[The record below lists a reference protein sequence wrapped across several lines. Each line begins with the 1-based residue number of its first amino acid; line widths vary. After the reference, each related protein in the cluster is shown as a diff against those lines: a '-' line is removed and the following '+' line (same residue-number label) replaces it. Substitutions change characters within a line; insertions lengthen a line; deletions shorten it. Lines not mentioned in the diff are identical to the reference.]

1 MKYLFLMLFVFSPIA
16 VLAQHGHT
24 NEAPPLLIP
33 GLGEINHPVSTTNP
47 EAQKFFNQGLA
58 CLFGFNHEEAV
69 RSFKYAA
76 ILDPQLAMAHWGIAL
91 ALGSNYNM
99 QAEGPQLLEAYSH
112 LQKARDLSDKASES
126 EHAYIEAL
134 SKRYSADLR
143 VDPKQLAIDYRNA
156 MAQLSRK
163 YSDDLDAATLY
174 AESIMDVTPWK
185 LWSLDGKPAPE
196 TEEIVTVLESVL
208 RRNPNHSG
216 ANHYYIHAVEASP
229 NPERA
234 LASAARLGGLAPGA
248 GHLVHMPSH
257 IYIRM
262 GDYDKAAQA
271 NSAAIVA
278 DRQYLVRTGPNTL
291 YAMFYYNHNV
301 HFLASS
307 YAMKGRYADALKTAT
322 ELEAGVGPHLKTMPM
337 LEMFAHYR
345 MITLVRFGRWDAVLK
360 TRKPSAD
367 LKTNSAFWHFGRGM
381 AFAGMRATSQ
391 ANTEL
396 KRLQAIEQQIS
407 AGAPFGNNTAS
418 DILRVAH
425 GMLAAKIALAKGDK
439 KPGYELFTKAVQAEE
454 ALAYNEPPDW
464 DLPVREVFGSSLLL
478 NGDNAQAETV
488 FRRELERHP
497 RNGRALFGLAESL
510 KRQGRASDS
519 EIVYRQFEKEWST
532 SDVKLT
538 VAGLAGMRD

>member
-1 MKYLFLMLFVFSPIA
+1 MLEREELLMKYLLLILFVLSPIA

-24 NEAPPLLIP
+24 NEAPPVLIP

-76 ILDPQLAMAHWGIAL
+76 TLDPQLAMAHWGIAL

-99 QAEGPQLLEAYSH
+99 PAEGPQLLEAYSH
-112 LQKARDLSDKASES
+112 LQKRGSSDKASGR
-126 EHAYIEAL
+126 ACL
-134 SKRYSADLR
+134 LRYSSNVIR
-143 VDPKQLAIDYRNA
+143 RISESIPNNSQSITEMRWPNS
-156 MAQLSRK
+156 SRK

-174 AESIMDVTPWK
+174 AERIMDVNPWK
-185 LWSLDGKPAPE
+185 LWSLDGKPAPD
-196 TEEIVTVLESVL
+196 TEEIISVLESVL
-208 RRNPNHSG
+208 RRNPNHPG

-257 IYIRM
+257 IYIRT
-262 GDYDKAAQA
+262 GDYDKALQA

-278 DRQYLVRTGPNTL
+278 DRQYMVRTGANTL

-307 YAMKGRYADALKTAT
+307 YAMKGRFADALKTAT
-322 ELEAGVGPHLKTMPM
+322 ELEAGIQPHLKTMPM

-360 TRKPSAD
+360 TRKPAAD
-367 LKTNSAFWHFGRGM
+367 LKTTSAFWHFSRGM
-381 AFAGMRATSQ
+381 AFAGMKSTSQ
-391 ANTEL
+391 AETEL
-396 KRLQAIEQQIS
+396 KELQAIEQGIP
-407 AGAPFGNNTAS
+407 AGTPFGNNTA

-425 GMLAAKIALAKGDK
+425 ECWQQNCGKVIRNLAGCSRQFKQK
-439 KPGYELFTKAVQAEE
+439 KRWH
-454 ALAYNEPPDW
+454 NEPSTGTC
-464 DLPVREVFGSSLLL
+464 LFGSIWWCLLS

-488 FRRELERHP
+488 FRREPSVIRVM
-497 RNGRALFGLAESL
+497 AEHFS
-510 KRQGRASDS
+510 
-519 EIVYRQFEKEWST
+519 V
-532 SDVKLT
+532 
-538 VAGLAGMRD
+538 LAGA